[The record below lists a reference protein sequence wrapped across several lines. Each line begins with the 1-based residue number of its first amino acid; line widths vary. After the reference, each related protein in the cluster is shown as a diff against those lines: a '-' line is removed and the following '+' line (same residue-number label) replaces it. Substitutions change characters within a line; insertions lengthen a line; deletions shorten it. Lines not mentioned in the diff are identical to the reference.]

1 MNKKCDY
8 SIFYIIILII
18 SSILISSLLISN
30 YFLGIKQRKKEKE
43 KENIS
48 KKDLIKK
55 LNIFRNLD
63 FASDGTEICSRSS
76 DDLVKYFQTG
86 DTNYVKLYQ
95 YNEDVEPS
103 EIIISLI
110 NIISGEG
117 NFNNNNETYQKHLW
131 PFAVCLFLGILCI
144 PGWIIFCSC
153 AYCNC
158 KCYNICKNIK
168 CKTPFFIIV
177 TIINGVFAI
186 NSIIGFFK
194 LNPIFEGLSNTEC
207 SIVRFISEILDG
219 ETKNNLPKWGGVSKI
234 INVFDETVTEIE
246 TMSRDADHPGTGTL
260 TLTERK
266 RNSYN
271 QAVNKFIDDL
281 KAACNSI
288 SEENSYKY
296 ATDNSYIFD
305 MAKNFGNHI
314 SGNSFT
320 EGSYADKWVQELE
333 ISDDVGEY
341 YNNLGLI
348 IHSNVNEH
356 MKEAESVFEDI
367 GVSIEQLKDNLGK
380 KILEYSDK
388 IDNIGNIILKLIF
401 SFLLI
406 ISLFLETF
414 LILLLL
420 SASRQCDC
428 QCCENCLKFIIH
440 IFWNILALLSILMF
454 IIGGVIY
461 TISII
466 SNDFFGAISY
476 LISSRNLLAPSPRIF
491 DESGP
496 YLDVCIN
503 GDGDILEELGLNT
516 DFTNLDSWRKA
527 SNKLDNLLNKITT
540 KTQSP
545 TITDNVYDEVIND
558 LDKRQRGEVD
568 FGFVKQD
575 PNDKLYVYST
585 TSQMNQA
592 LASCHIDDKWSYS
605 CNSEF
610 PNLEETDSCSSSG
623 KCIDMKS
630 CHNYLVTTYSPP
642 SCTSADDKIS
652 IIKEI
657 YRALTYADNL
667 ADSSSIRSQASNMK
681 TSYETYLRSV
691 KTALND
697 YTIKFQP
704 FHAIFDN
711 LIGNGSLLSLIN
723 CAFIGKNV
731 KVLLNYLDDT
741 LNKGFSALGIV
752 FIINGFLMIS
762 LIIFTILLLSI
773 IEQLDIK
780 RNIEDKLKIKRYLG
794 GKEAKDSVD
803 DSLRG

>member
-63 FASDGTEICSRSS
+63 FVSDGTEICSRSS

-86 DTNYVKLYQ
+86 DTNYVELYH

-110 NIISGEG
+110 NILTGEG
-117 NFNNNNETYQKHLW
+117 NFDENNKKYSIQLI
-131 PFAVCLFLGILCI
+131 PFAIFFFLGILCI

-153 AYCNC
+153 AFCKC
-158 KCYNICKNIK
+158 KCYNCCKNIK
-168 CKTPFFIIV
+168 CKTPYFIIV
-177 TIINGVFAI
+177 TIINVIFAL
-186 NSIIGFFK
+186 NSILGFVK
-194 LNPIFEGLSNTEC
+194 LKPIFEGLSNTEC

-219 ETKNNLPKWGGVSKI
+219 ETKNNLPKWGGVSEI
-234 INVFDETVTEIE
+234 INVFDRTVMQIDQ
-246 TMSRDADHPGTGTL
+246 MSSDDDSL
-260 TLTERK
+260 TNAQTKLA
-266 RNSYN
+266 SY
-271 QAVNKFIDDL
+271 QAEVEAFINKL
-281 KAACNSI
+281 KEACEDI
-288 SEENSYKY
+288 SGEHSYEY
-296 ATDNSYIFD
+296 NGDNNYIFD
-305 MAKNFGNHI
+305 MAKNFGI
-314 SGNSFT
+314 ESDNSFT
-320 EGSYADKWVQELE
+320 KDSYAEKWIQELE
-333 ISDDVGEY
+333 ISEDVEEY
-341 YNNLGLI
+341 YNKLGLI
-348 IHSNVNEH
+348 IRSTINEK
-356 MKEAESVFEDI
+356 MKNAESIFEDI
-367 GVSIEQLKDNLGK
+367 GNGIEQLKDNLGK
-380 KILEYSDK
+380 KILDYSDK

-406 ISLFLETF
+406 ISLFLESF

-420 SASRQCDC
+420 SASRQCNC
-428 QCCENCLKFIIH
+428 QCCENCLKIIIH

-454 IIGGVIY
+454 IIGGIIY
-461 TISII
+461 TLSII
-466 SNDFFGAISY
+466 SNDFFLAISY

-496 YLDVCIN
+496 YLDICIN
-503 GDGDILEELGLNT
+503 GNGDILEKLGLNT

-527 SNKLDNLLNKITT
+527 SNKIDNLLNKITT
-540 KTQSP
+540 KTQSS
-545 TITDNVYDEVIND
+545 TITDDVYEEVIND

-575 PNDKLYVYST
+575 SNELYVYST

-657 YRALTYADNL
+657 YRALNYADNL
-667 ADSSSIRSQASNMK
+667 ADSNSIRSQASNMK

-780 RNIEDKLKIKRYLG
+780 RNIEDELKIKRYLG

>member
-234 INVFDETVTEIE
+234 INVFDQTVTEIE
-246 TMSRDADHPGTGTL
+246 TMSRDADHPDTGTL
-260 TLTERK
+260 TLTEEK

-288 SEENSYKY
+288 SGESSYKY
-296 ATDNSYIFD
+296 TTDNTYIFD

-367 GVSIEQLKDNLGK
+367 GISIEQLKDNLGK
-380 KILEYSDK
+380 KILEYSNK

-420 SASRQCDC
+420 SASRQCNC
-428 QCCENCLKFIIH
+428 QCCENCLKIIIH

-558 LDKRQRGEVD
+558 LDKRQSGEVD
-568 FGFVKQD
+568 FGFVKD

-657 YRALTYADNL
+657 YRALNYADNL
-667 ADSSSIRSQASNMK
+667 ADSNSIRSQASNMK

-780 RNIEDKLKIKRYLG
+780 RNIEDELKIKRYLG

>member
-246 TMSRDADHPGTGTL
+246 TMSRETNIL
-260 TLTERK
+260 TLTEEK

-271 QAVNKFIDDL
+271 QAVNDFIRDL
-281 KAACNSI
+281 NFAYTSI
-288 SEENSYKY
+288 SGESSYKY
-296 ATDNSYIFD
+296 TTDNTYIFD
-305 MAKNFGNHI
+305 MAKNFGEPI
-314 SGNSFT
+314 SDNSFT

-420 SASRQCDC
+420 SASRQCNC
-428 QCCENCLKFIIH
+428 QCCENCLKIIIH
-440 IFWNILALLSILMF
+440 FFWNILALLSILMF

-540 KTQSP
+540 KTSS
-545 TITDNVYDEVIND
+545 TITDDVYDEVIND
-558 LDKRQRGEVD
+558 LNKRQRGEVD
-568 FGFVKQD
+568 FGFVNS
-575 PNDKLYVYST
+575 NDELYVYST

-630 CHNYLVTTYSPP
+630 CHNYLVTTYSSP

-652 IIKEI
+652 IINEI

-667 ADSSSIRSQASNMK
+667 ANSNSIISKASNMK

-780 RNIEDKLKIKRYLG
+780 RNIEDELKIKRYLG

>member
-234 INVFDETVTEIE
+234 INVFDKTVTEIE
-246 TMSRDADHPGTGTL
+246 RMSRETNIL
-260 TLTERK
+260 TLTEGK
-266 RNSYN
+266 RNLYN
-271 QAVNKFIDDL
+271 QAVNDFIRDL
-281 KAACNSI
+281 NFAYTSI
-288 SEENSYKY
+288 SEESSYKY
-296 ATDNSYIFD
+296 TTDNTYIFD
-305 MAKNFGNHI
+305 MAKNFGEPI
-314 SGNSFT
+314 SDNSFT

-367 GVSIEQLKDNLGK
+367 GISIEQLKDNLGK

-420 SASRQCDC
+420 SASRQCNC
-428 QCCENCLKFIIH
+428 QCCENCLKIIIH
-440 IFWNILALLSILMF
+440 IFWNILALLSIIMF

-466 SNDFFGAISY
+466 SNDFFWAISY

-496 YLDVCIN
+496 YLDICIN
-503 GDGDILEELGLNT
+503 GNGDFLEKLGLNT

-568 FGFVKQD
+568 FGFDKQD
-575 PNDKLYVYST
+575 SNDKLYVYST
-585 TSQMNQA
+585 TSQINED
-592 LASCHIDDKWSYS
+592 LVSCNIDDKWSYS
-605 CNSEF
+605 CNSDF
-610 PNLEETDSCSSSG
+610 PNLEEENSCSFTSNSG

-630 CHNYLVTTYSPP
+630 CHSDLNSKYPD
-642 SCTSADDKIS
+642 CGDAKDKIG
-652 IIKEI
+652 IIDKI
-657 YRALTYADNL
+657 YRALAYSNSENSADTN
-667 ADSSSIRSQASNMK
+667 SIRNQASKMK
-681 TSYETYLRSV
+681 TSYATYLDSV
-691 KTALND
+691 KDALNG
-697 YTIKFQP
+697 YTVKFQP

-741 LNKGFSALGIV
+741 LNKGFSALVIV

-780 RNIEDKLKIKRYLG
+780 RNTEDELKIKRYLG

>member
-86 DTNYVKLYQ
+86 DTNYVELYH

-110 NIISGEG
+110 NILTGEG
-117 NFNNNNETYQKHLW
+117 NFDENNKKYSIQLI
-131 PFAVCLFLGILCI
+131 PFAIFFFLGILCI

-153 AYCNC
+153 AFCKC
-158 KCYNICKNIK
+158 KCYNCCKNIK
-168 CKTPFFIIV
+168 CKTPYFIIV
-177 TIINGVFAI
+177 TIINVIFAL
-186 NSIIGFFK
+186 NSILGFVK
-194 LNPIFEGLSNTEC
+194 LKPIFEGLSNTEC

-219 ETKNNLPKWGGVSKI
+219 ETKNNLPKWGGVSEI
-234 INVFDETVTEIE
+234 INVFDRTVMQIDQ
-246 TMSRDADHPGTGTL
+246 MSSDDDTL
-260 TLTERK
+260 TNAQTKLA
-266 RNSYN
+266 SY
-271 QAVNKFIDDL
+271 QAEVEAFINKL
-281 KAACNSI
+281 KEACEDI
-288 SEENSYKY
+288 SGEDSYEY
-296 ATDNSYIFD
+296 NGDNNYIFD

-314 SGNSFT
+314 SDNSFT
-320 EGSYADKWVQELE
+320 KDSYAEKWIQELE
-333 ISDDVGEY
+333 ISEDVEEY
-341 YNNLGLI
+341 YNKLGLI
-348 IHSNVNEH
+348 IRSTINEK
-356 MKEAESVFEDI
+356 MKNAESIFEDI
-367 GVSIEQLKDNLGK
+367 GNGIEQLKDNLGK
-380 KILEYSDK
+380 KILDYSDK

-406 ISLFLETF
+406 ISLFLESF

-420 SASRQCDC
+420 SASRQCNC
-428 QCCENCLKFIIH
+428 QCCENCLKIIIH

-454 IIGGVIY
+454 IIGGIIY
-461 TISII
+461 TLSII
-466 SNDFFGAISY
+466 SNDFFLAISY

-516 DFTNLDSWRKA
+516 DFTNLDSWRKT

-540 KTQSP
+540 KTSS
-545 TITDNVYDEVIND
+545 TITDDVYDEVIND

-575 PNDKLYVYST
+575 SNELYVYST

-667 ADSSSIRSQASNMK
+667 ADSNSIRSQASNMK

-780 RNIEDKLKIKRYLG
+780 RNIEDELKIKRYLG

>member
-30 YFLGIKQRKKEKE
+30 YFLGIKQSKKEKE

-234 INVFDETVTEIE
+234 INLFDETVTEIE
-246 TMSRDADHPGTGTL
+246 TMSRETNIL
-260 TLTERK
+260 TLTEEK

-271 QAVNKFIDDL
+271 QAVNDFIRVL
-281 KAACNSI
+281 KDACTSI
-288 SEENSYKY
+288 SVENSYKY

-367 GVSIEQLKDNLGK
+367 GISIEQLKDNLGK

-406 ISLFLETF
+406 ISLFL
-414 LILLLL
+414 
-420 SASRQCDC
+420 
-428 QCCENCLKFIIH
+428 
-440 IFWNILALLSILMF
+440 
-454 IIGGVIY
+454 
-461 TISII
+461 
-466 SNDFFGAISY
+466 
-476 LISSRNLLAPSPRIF
+476 
-491 DESGP
+491 
-496 YLDVCIN
+496 
-503 GDGDILEELGLNT
+503 
-516 DFTNLDSWRKA
+516 
-527 SNKLDNLLNKITT
+527 
-540 KTQSP
+540 
-545 TITDNVYDEVIND
+545 
-558 LDKRQRGEVD
+558 
-568 FGFVKQD
+568 
-575 PNDKLYVYST
+575 
-585 TSQMNQA
+585 
-592 LASCHIDDKWSYS
+592 
-605 CNSEF
+605 
-610 PNLEETDSCSSSG
+610 
-623 KCIDMKS
+623 
-630 CHNYLVTTYSPP
+630 
-642 SCTSADDKIS
+642 
-652 IIKEI
+652 
-657 YRALTYADNL
+657 
-667 ADSSSIRSQASNMK
+667 
-681 TSYETYLRSV
+681 
-691 KTALND
+691 
-697 YTIKFQP
+697 
-704 FHAIFDN
+704 
-711 LIGNGSLLSLIN
+711 
-723 CAFIGKNV
+723 
-731 KVLLNYLDDT
+731 
-741 LNKGFSALGIV
+741 
-752 FIINGFLMIS
+752 
-762 LIIFTILLLSI
+762 
-773 IEQLDIK
+773 
-780 RNIEDKLKIKRYLG
+780 
-794 GKEAKDSVD
+794 
-803 DSLRG
+803 

>member
-30 YFLGIKQRKKEKE
+30 YFLGIKQRKKEKEKE

-234 INVFDETVTEIE
+234 INVFDKTVTEIE
-246 TMSRDADHPGTGTL
+246 RMSRETNIL
-260 TLTERK
+260 TLTEGK
-266 RNSYN
+266 RNLYN
-271 QAVNKFIDDL
+271 QAVNDFIRDL
-281 KAACNSI
+281 NFAYTSI
-288 SEENSYKY
+288 SEESSYKY
-296 ATDNSYIFD
+296 TTDNTYIFD
-305 MAKNFGNHI
+305 MAKNFGEPI
-314 SGNSFT
+314 SDNSFT

-420 SASRQCDC
+420 SASRQCNC
-428 QCCENCLKFIIH
+428 QCCENCLKIIIH
-440 IFWNILALLSILMF
+440 FFWNILALLSLLMF

-575 PNDKLYVYST
+575 SNDKLYVYST
-585 TSQMNQA
+585 TSQINED
-592 LASCHIDDKWSYS
+592 LVSCNIDDKWSYS

-610 PNLEETDSCSSSG
+610 PNLEEENSCSFTSNSG

-630 CHNYLVTTYSPP
+630 CHSDLNSKYPD
-642 SCTSADDKIS
+642 CGDANDKIG
-652 IIKEI
+652 IIDEI
-657 YRALTYADNL
+657 YRALTYSNSENSADTY
-667 ADSSSIRSQASNMK
+667 SIRNQASNMK
-681 TSYETYLRSV
+681 SSYETYLRSV
-691 KTALND
+691 EIALNG
-697 YTIKFQP
+697 YTVKFQP